1 MSIHGEK
8 LVNIKLTIESLI
20 VLILFKFKKNI
31 LSTSSDY
38 IALLKKILS
47 LLKNSKLEYLKASD
61 ESNNSKDK
69 RHLNLQST
77 FRNRYFQDV
86 AKLMRSLNVEVEN
99 LLIHRLNYEEI
110 VISSIKKANH
120 SHLYKC
126 VEYDRKLLAL
136 YSEAIKLQPNASV
149 LKIQQDKISK
159 SLSESIYFLESA
171 GFILES

>member
-1 MSIHGEK
+1 M
-8 LVNIKLTIESLI
+8 
-20 VLILFKFKKNI
+20 
-31 LSTSSDY
+31 STSSDF
-38 IALLKKILS
+38 IALLKKILT

-61 ESNNSKDK
+61 ESNKSKYK

-86 AKLMRSLNVEVEN
+86 AKLLRSLNVEVEN
-99 LLIHRLNYEEI
+99 LVIHRLNFEEM

-120 SHLYKC
+120 THLHKC

-136 YSEAIKLQPNASV
+136 YNDAIAIQPNASV

-159 SLSESIYFLESA
+159 SVSESIYFLESA